1 MATRL
6 WLLLLLLGG
15 MQTAQGAV
23 EIHVCTLGPAPE
35 SVALRFEDGSP
46 ALGLEAP
53 DGYISAAHVLP
64 TARRAQVFI
73 APAEAGQSPISLGK
87 MALPPAGRH
96 LLLIAHPIKGRPSTH
111 LIPFDAT
118 AHPKGGVSF
127 LNLSSRKMRC
137 FIEAESV
144 ELAPGEIKLMPTADT
159 KRRIVNHR
167 LELKTKEGWKVDSS
181 TTLILSANRR
191 FLFVLQEDSPQ
202 SPLRRALVTDFDPE
216 RNLAPLAAAPV
227 KAEPPLPDPP
237 AK

>member
-1 MATRL
+1 
-6 WLLLLLLGG
+6 
-15 MQTAQGAV
+15 
-23 EIHVCTLGPAPE
+23 
-35 SVALRFEDGSP
+35 VALP
-46 ALGLEAP
+46 
-53 DGYISAAHVLP
+53 
-64 TARRAQVFI
+64 Q
-73 APAEAGQSPISLGK
+73 
-87 MALPPAGRH
+87 AGRH

-127 LNLSSRKMRC
+127 LNLTSRKMRC
-137 FIEAESV
+137 FIEAEVV

-159 KRRIVNHR
+159 KRRVVNHR
-167 LELKTKEGWKVDSS
+167 LELKTKEGWNVDSS

-191 FLFVLQEDSPQ
+191 FLFVLQEDSPT

-216 RNLAPLAAAPV
+216 RNLAPLVAAPV

>member
-1 MATRL
+1 
-6 WLLLLLLGG
+6 
-15 MQTAQGAV
+15 
-23 EIHVCTLGPAPE
+23 
-35 SVALRFEDGSP
+35 
-46 ALGLEAP
+46 
-53 DGYISAAHVLP
+53 
-64 TARRAQVFI
+64 
-73 APAEAGQSPISLGK
+73 

-127 LNLSSRKMRC
+127 LNLTSRKMRC
-137 FIEAESV
+137 FIEAEVV
-144 ELAPGEIKLMPTADT
+144 ELAPGEVRLMPTADT

-167 LELKTKEGWKVDSS
+167 LELKTKDGWKADSS

-202 SPLRRALVTDFDPE
+202 SPLRRALVTDFDPV
-216 RNLAPLAAAPV
+216 RNLAPLAAVPV

>member
-6 WLLLLLLGG
+6 WLFLLLLGG
-15 MQTAQGAV
+15 MHTAQGAV

-87 MALPPAGRH
+87 MALPTAGRH

-127 LNLSSRKMRC
+127 LNLTSRKMRC
-137 FIEAESV
+137 FIEAEVV

-216 RNLAPLAAAPV
+216 RNLAPLEPAPV